1 MDELEKHVEK
11 FLKKLSDNDFMV
23 MDVKDIS
30 YGKQI
35 IADYD
40 LTKYI
45 FRIYYSKKN
54 GIKED
59 YSQIKNKDIFEL
71 LGIEPPEVKT
81 EKEKDAKVYPA
92 DFDYF
97 SIGSDETGK
106 GDFIGPLFVGAVYV
120 DDFVSK
126 TLKREGVK
134 DSKKI
139 TSFKTLE
146 DLYQKITTN
155 AYYSVMT
162 IEPLEY
168 NELYEKYKN
177 INKVLEYAH
186 KKNMNDLLEK
196 IKDQTLKKI
205 IIDKFS
211 YNNLFDNF
219 KKNVE
224 IIELPK
230 GEQFT
235 SVAAASI
242 VARYTQLKYFE
253 ELNKKYKKDNIEFKI
268 GVNENTIIQVKK
280 FVECYSFD
288 DLKYIVKLHFK
299 TIEEIK

>member
-23 MDVKDIS
+23 TDVKDIS

-35 IADYD
+35 VADYD

-120 DDFVSK
+120 DDKVSK

-211 YNNLFDNF
+211 YNNSFDNF

-268 GVNENTIIQVKK
+268 GVNENTIKQVKK
-280 FVECYSFD
+280 FVEFYSFD